1 MTSHADKS
9 SVRLFR
15 SDTRESHLRGDE
27 YRASVSESGRNRS
40 RLSPRN
46 TSMTR
51 HAPPECPSEV
61 TWASKRSS
69 RVTWKQAMNRRPPQ
83 DWSNSRPDT
92 FHRDERVP
100 FKLSEADE
108 SRKLDVCRIDEC
120 LSEPQSARGGVR
132 NSAAPLTRWHLDK
145 HVRRSGMAS
154 FHTDEFLR
162 DHDTVEDWELMLVS
176 EGKRSLLEQFN
187 ASKLQHSP
195 EGGEEESSSVCPTTT
210 KTARDTLQSARN
222 TPHAVAPLRRH
233 AVQQD
238 HAAEE
243 EEEEEIIARFYADQ
257 HARRR
262 EPQPK
267 MGTDSTPSPS
277 VPDVR
282 YTQPNRQ
289 YDDNPHVG
297 NQLTMASSS
306 TIPQNIHDSHV
317 KKEQARPTEDEP
329 ERINWEHEGE
339 STEKKQE
346 PKLSTL
352 EEFRQYVIKQKLQ
365 SCSNAHKRNAGENA
379 ALTHSPA
386 LKTNTEKRKQNEDLN
401 EISKSMGNTHMPLL
415 KSNTLHNNNLNSS
428 AKLTLGINTT
438 ETKNPQDKSFANA
451 RKQDRDVLSH
461 AEEAER
467 SAVLAAAHRGA
478 TAIAGAEVLSRREQ
492 QDRDVVSHAEEA
504 ERSAVL
510 AAAHRGATAIA
521 GAEVLSRREQQDR
534 DVLSHAE
541 EAERSAVLA
550 AAHRGATAIA
560 GAEVLSRREQ
570 QDRDVVS
577 HAEEAERSAV
587 LAAAHRGATAIA
599 GAEVLSRREQQ
610 DRDVVSHAEEAER
623 SAVLAAAHRG
633 ATAIAGAEVL
643 SRREQ
648 QDRDVLSHAEEAERS
663 AVLAAAHRGA
673 TAIAGAEV
681 LSRREQQDRDVLSHA
696 EEAERSAVLAAAHR
710 GATAIA
716 GAEVLSRR
724 EQQDRDVVSH
734 AEEAERSAVLAAAHR
749 GATAI
754 AGAEVLSRREQQDR
768 DVVSHAEEAE
778 RSAVLAAAHRG
789 ATAIAGA
796 EVLSRREQQDRDVV
810 SHAEEAERSA
820 VLAAVQSVHF
830 VWGACGFYGGENVL
844 GLREK
849 RDSIASWPLRV
860 GALDPKSVNSV
871 EELAAVSSN
880 GMSLD
885 TGLGVSDEGNA
896 CATAVSRVND
906 AKLDGSPLT
915 GGCELTQVNVRGGVL
930 LAEETVSSLRVEAKE
945 TDVQSDML
953 GKVAVHPA
961 LRTGE
966 VRATTIP
973 HGEPLGDDSDDDIP
987 IHPRYTFFGCL
998 LSPFV
1003 CCMSRRQTQMARIE
1017 DPFSNE

>member
-1 MTSHADKS
+1 
-9 SVRLFR
+9 
-15 SDTRESHLRGDE
+15 
-27 YRASVSESGRNRS
+27 
-40 RLSPRN
+40 
-46 TSMTR
+46 
-51 HAPPECPSEV
+51 
-61 TWASKRSS
+61 
-69 RVTWKQAMNRRPPQ
+69 
-83 DWSNSRPDT
+83 
-92 FHRDERVP
+92 
-100 FKLSEADE
+100 
-108 SRKLDVCRIDEC
+108 
-120 LSEPQSARGGVR
+120 
-132 NSAAPLTRWHLDK
+132 
-145 HVRRSGMAS
+145 
-154 FHTDEFLR
+154 
-162 DHDTVEDWELMLVS
+162 
-176 EGKRSLLEQFN
+176 
-187 ASKLQHSP
+187 
-195 EGGEEESSSVCPTTT
+195 
-210 KTARDTLQSARN
+210 
-222 TPHAVAPLRRH
+222 
-233 AVQQD
+233 
-238 HAAEE
+238 
-243 EEEEEIIARFYADQ
+243 
-257 HARRR
+257 
-262 EPQPK
+262 
-267 MGTDSTPSPS
+267 
-277 VPDVR
+277 
-282 YTQPNRQ
+282 
-289 YDDNPHVG
+289 
-297 NQLTMASSS
+297 MASSS

-386 LKTNTEKRKQNEDLN
+386 LTTNTEKRKQNENLN

-438 ETKNPQDKSFANA
+438 ETKNPQDKSFENA
-451 RKQDRDVLSH
+451 RKQDR
-461 AEEAER
+461 
-467 SAVLAAAHRGA
+467 G
-478 TAIAGAEVLSRREQ
+478 
-492 QDRDVVSHAEEA
+492 
-504 ERSAVL
+504 
-510 AAAHRGATAIA
+510 
-521 GAEVLSRREQQDR
+521 
-534 DVLSHAE
+534 
-541 EAERSAVLA
+541 
-550 AAHRGATAIA
+550 
-560 GAEVLSRREQ
+560 
-570 QDRDVVS
+570 VVS

-623 SAVLAAAHRG
+623 SAVLAAA
-633 ATAIAGAEVL
+633 
-643 SRREQ
+643 
-648 QDRDVLSHAEEAERS
+648 
-663 AVLAAAHRGA
+663 
-673 TAIAGAEV
+673 
-681 LSRREQQDRDVLSHA
+681 
-696 EEAERSAVLAAAHR
+696 
-710 GATAIA
+710 
-716 GAEVLSRR
+716 
-724 EQQDRDVVSH
+724 
-734 AEEAERSAVLAAAHR
+734 
-749 GATAI
+749 
-754 AGAEVLSRREQQDR
+754 
-768 DVVSHAEEAE
+768 
-778 RSAVLAAAHRG
+778 
-789 ATAIAGA
+789 
-796 EVLSRREQQDRDVV
+796 
-810 SHAEEAERSA
+810 
-820 VLAAVQSVHF
+820 QSVHF